1 MKILVCASFYFVLAL
16 GWAFGKSLC
25 EKRRFDIAISNQVS
39 FKMVLEK
46 IAQECM
52 LSIAYKDSVASEI
65 LGDKSVVL
73 NFYQASLCLLY
84 TSDAADEVVPV

>member
-1 MKILVCASFYFVLAL
+1 MKILSRVL
-16 GWAFGKSLC
+16 FGVLLLYSCVGANPLC
-25 EKRRFDIAISNQVS
+25 GKKKFDIAIGNQVS

-52 LSIAYKDSVASEI
+52 LSIAYKDSAASEI

-73 NFYQASLCLLY
+73 NF
-84 TSDAADEVVPV
+84 